1 LTTDFSKEVFMVHR
15 GLAMMVVLLVGCS
28 SNLPSSGWY
37 TRIGGTEKVYVAYAG
52 TEQEINGKYAGKF
65 VKQDFV
71 AAMDVSPSA
80 KFLSEGR
87 PRYYVV
93 LSEGPDSDSGLR
105 IMTVEIL
112 ERDYR

>member
-1 LTTDFSKEVFMVHR
+1 MKRLV
-15 GLAMMVVLLVGCS
+15 LACCAALVLAGCS
-28 SNLPSSGWY
+28 ENLPKEGWY
-37 TRIGGTEKVYVAYAG
+37 TRGENDKVYVAFAG
-52 TEQEINGKYAGKF
+52 TEQEINGKFPGKF

-71 AAMDVSPSA
+71 AAMDISPSS
-80 KFLSEGR
+80 KFLTAGR

-93 LSEGPDSDSGLR
+93 LSDGPQSDAGLR